1 MAIDEKPISVSLGG
15 RDWLRIPYGRESEP
29 QTDVHEVCP
38 DCGAKVGE
46 LHVTGFDVEQ
56 CPACGL
62 QLLGC
67 RMLERHEATGSID
80 WSGHPW
86 AGHPFG
92 PPSGS

>member
-1 MAIDEKPISVSLGG
+1 MSIESKPSTVSLGG
-15 RDWLRIPYGRESEP
+15 RDWPRIPYGRDNNP
-29 QTDVHEVCP
+29 PTDVHEVCP

-46 LHVTGFDVEQ
+46 LHVTGCDVEQ

-62 QLLGC
+62 QLLMCHGG
-67 RMLERHEATGSID
+67 ERHEAKGSGVWD
-80 WSGHPW
+80 GSAW